1 MPTCR
6 ILGPVIKN
14 QGRGTMT
21 YYRKQRLES
30 FKKAMFASRFSDRY
44 LKPGLPQP
52 RAANPMAAVAPRPQL
67 AS

>member
-1 MPTCR
+1 
-6 ILGPVIKN
+6 
-14 QGRGTMT
+14 MT
-21 YYRKQRLES
+21 YYRKQRMES

-52 RAANPMAAVAPRPQL
+52 RAASPMTLAAPRPQL